1 MLQPQP
7 PLVPPVTKHSRT
19 HLSDLKSQIAK
30 RLGHERAKNYF
41 SYLNGLL
48 SQKLSKRE
56 FNKLCILTL
65 GHENLPLHNQLIRS
79 ILQNACQANAP
90 PPVNYGKFAQRPT
103 VIMSKAYS
111 QVDDGVD
118 FSQARTQSGN
128 WSNGD
133 ILAQSPCKFKSGIDN
148 HRIYDRPG
156 PLRPNGK
163 VEVGFRQPSS
173 AYHDA
178 VLGENGVMNSCNLK
192 RPLQRQQDGPC
203 KLTTKRPRI
212 EEPSLHDQGSV
223 HNKALSEAVLLEHVE
238 DVDHRGSLESLRRP
252 LQAPLGIPFCL
263 ASIGRARR
271 TLLAADTGIND
282 GFCRN
287 YDCGELY
294 HTEVLKKRMDK
305 MAQAQGLEGVTMDCA
320 NLLNNGLD
328 VYLKKLIKSCSELV
342 GAATEHVSTK
352 RAVPSLLP
360 YAKPSNGVWA
370 RSNIQIKGSV
380 GPLKGTHMLHLK
392 DFRVAMELNPQQL
405 GGDWPLLL
413 EKICVDSF
421 EG

>member
-1 MLQPQP
+1 MLQRQPSLPPPMLQPQ
-7 PLVPPVTKHSRT
+7 PPVTKHSRT

-30 RLGHERAKNYF
+30 RLGHERANNYF

-48 SQKLSKRE
+48 SQRLSNRE

-79 ILQNACQANAP
+79 ILQNACQEKA
-90 PPVNYGKFAQRPT
+90 PPVNYGKFAQRST
-103 VIMSKAYS
+103 VIMSKTS
-111 QVDDGVD
+111 PQVDDGLD

-133 ILAQSPCKFKSGIDN
+133 ILPRSPCKFKSGIDN
-148 HRIYDRPG
+148 HSIYDHPG

-163 VEVGFRQPSS
+163 VEVGFR
-173 AYHDA
+173 
-178 VLGENGVMNSCNLK
+178 ENGVMNSCNLK

-203 KLTTKRPRI
+203 KLPTKRTRI

-223 HNKALSEAVLLEHVE
+223 HNKVLSEAVLLEHVE
-238 DVDHRGSLESLRRP
+238 DVDCRGSLDSHRHPLR
-252 LQAPLGIPFCL
+252 APLGIPFSL
-263 ASIGRARR
+263 TSIGKARR
-271 TLLAADTGIND
+271 TLLSAGTSIND

-287 YDCGELY
+287 YDCSELY

-328 VYLKKLIKSCSELV
+328 AYLKRLIKSCIDLV
-342 GAATEHVSTK
+342 GTGTEHVSTK

-360 YAKPSNGVWA
+360 YAKPINGVWA
-370 RSNIQIKGSV
+370 RSNIQRQGSV
-380 GPLKGTHMLHLK
+380 GPLIGTHMLHLK

-405 GGDWPLLL
+405 GGDWSLLL

-421 EG
+421 EE